1 MGFFSWLKGVFS
13 KMISKSEVEQAL
25 QIHTALSAEMSGAIE
40 LWAAMYRNT
49 PPWKSKTVRTTNL
62 PAVIA
67 WKVAKLVTLES
78 ELKLTGGPR
87 ADWLTERVQPMWKK
101 IRILAEQATAKGGM
115 AFKPYLTD
123 GQVLVDCV
131 QADRFFPTAFD
142 SNGELTGGIFVA
154 QKSIGRTIYTRLECH
169 EYKGGTH
176 HIVQR
181 VFRSS
186 ASSFL
191 GSPCSLT
198 EVPEWA
204 GISPENYIYNLQRPL
219 FSYWKM
225 PFANSIDD
233 TSPLGVSVYAK
244 AAETIEQFDRQYGRF
259 LWEFESGERAVH
271 ASADL
276 FKKGKEGEP
285 KLPEGKERLYRL
297 TEDAL
302 EEGTSTK
309 NLFQEFSP
317 ELRDASMVNGMNT
330 LLRQIECQCGL
341 SAGTFSDP
349 QTVAKTAT
357 EIISTR
363 QETYTT
369 VADIQKS
376 LRAAMEQLF
385 VSVCA
390 LGDAAKI
397 APKGSYDV
405 AFKWDDSIIP
415 DKEERRKELY
425 QLAVAGKFPMWRYY
439 VECLGY
445 SEKEAKEIAAELPQ
459 GMGDPY
465 AEPRIP

>member
-25 QIHTALSAEMSGAIE
+25 HINTALSADMSSAIE

-49 PPWKSKTVRTTNL
+49 PPWKSKTVRTVNL
-62 PAVIA
+62 PAVVA
-67 WKVAKLVTLES
+67 WKVAKLVTLEA
-78 ELKLTGGPR
+78 EMKLTGGSR
-87 ADWLTERVQPMWKK
+87 ADWLAERIRPAWEK
-101 IRILAEQATAKGGM
+101 IRILTEQAAAKGGM
-115 AFKPYLTD
+115 AFKPYLTEN
-123 GQVLVDCV
+123 QVFVDCV
-131 QADRFFPTAFD
+131 QADRFFPIAFD
-142 SNGELTGGIFVA
+142 SNGELTGGVFVA
-154 QKSIGRTIYTRLECH
+154 QKSIGRTIYTRLEHH

-176 HIVQR
+176 HITQR
-181 VFRSS
+181 AFRSS
-186 ASSFL
+186 VSSFL

-198 EVPEWA
+198 DVPEWA
-204 GISPENYIYNLQRPL
+204 GIPPENYIYHLERPL
-219 FSYWKM
+219 FVYWKM

-259 LWEFESGERAVH
+259 LWEFESGERAIH
-271 ASADL
+271 ASQEL
-276 FKKGKEGEP
+276 FKKGKSEEL

-297 TEDAL
+297 VDDEIED
-302 EEGTSTK
+302 GK

-317 ELRDASMVNGMNT
+317 EIRDTSMINGMNT
-330 LLRQIECQCGL
+330 LLRQIEWQCGL
-341 SAGTFSDP
+341 SAGTLSDP

-357 EIISTR
+357 EILSSR

-369 VADIQKS
+369 IADIQKS
-376 LRAAMEQLF
+376 LEAALGQLF

-405 AFKWDDSIIP
+405 AFKWDDSIIT

-439 VECLGY
+439 VECLGFP
-445 SEKEAKEIAAELPQ
+445 EKEAREIAAELTQ

-465 AEPRIP
+465 AET